1 MTNVAVTRTAIK
13 PKGQGKQEIRR
24 LSKALA
30 TKELGPDFIEALSRA
45 HTDRRV
51 AEGIAMLDG
60 VHDAIDIL
68 SPYQPYAAELTLLI
82 AQWVD
87 VGYKDHDLLEALLSK
102 FPSEVR
108 QELPLKDYL
117 RIRMV
122 EAFHALSTSSVDT
135 AIDILS
141 FVLKGQQE
149 FPDQHLVALAHFWKG
164 RAHRKKG
171 EYEAALRDI
180 IAARSLAAQFPEGR
194 TFAAV
199 IQIQESWLLFQNS
212 KRKEAWRLLAEA
224 ESVLKSTDYYVALG
238 NIESARGRIVR
249 RAGEY
254 TKAMEHFHRAIDI
267 YSGGDPTHPN
277 LARTLVNAA
286 YVKRLL
292 ALQLR
297 KRIDAKRLKPGGVAI
312 GENGRSRDRH
322 RGNLRNRY
330 LQMCHEAISLLQQ
343 AGEIY
348 TLRSQISGIG
358 SVALNTGYLHMD
370 KGDIESAALEGIAA
384 YRLGHEQNDQIL
396 MARARILQAT
406 VENARIDEQLAE
418 EEDVALHGEIAKKY
432 CEEAL
437 ELAHH
442 TQNRRLLASAYI
454 ASGMTASND
463 CFEDWEMAKQ
473 RAGEAAG
480 LLEPADSDSLLHDLA
495 SLKNRIMHA
504 SGINDAL
511 RSWSEGMIGNKTF
524 QQISEEFAELV
535 IPKVW
540 LREGMIVSRVA
551 QRLSISPKKVRR
563 VLRNSGILQSE

>member
-1 MTNVAVTRTAIK
+1 VTNVAVMPTAVK
-13 PKGQGKQEIRR
+13 PRGHGKREIRGPT
-24 LSKALA
+24 KAQGL
-30 TKELGPDFIEALSRA
+30 KFIELLSRA

-51 AEGIAMLDG
+51 AEGIAILDG
-60 VHDAIDIL
+60 AHDAMLTL
-68 SPYQPYAAELTLLI
+68 SPKQPHAAELLLLI

-87 VGYKDHDLLEALLSK
+87 VGYKDHDLLDMLLLR
-102 FPSEVR
+102 FPAGLR

-117 RIRMV
+117 RVRMV
-122 EAFHALSTSSVDT
+122 EAFHALSTGSMDT

-141 FVLKGQQE
+141 FVLKALQE
-149 FPDQHLVALAHFWKG
+149 YPDPQLVALAHFWKG

-171 EYEAALRDI
+171 EYDLALRDI
-180 IAARSLAAQFPEGR
+180 VAARSLASQFPEGR
-194 TFAAV
+194 KFAAV
-199 IQIQESWLLFQNS
+199 AQIQESWLLFQDG

-224 ESVLKSTDYYVALG
+224 ESVLESTDYYVALG

-254 TKAMEHFHRAIDI
+254 TKAMNHFHRAIDI

-297 KRIDAKRLKPGGVAI
+297 KRIDAKRLKPGRVAT
-312 GENGRSRDRH
+312 GDYSHSQDRH

-330 LQMCHEAISLLQQ
+330 LQMCNEAISLLQQ
-343 AGEIY
+343 AREIY
-348 TLRSQISGIG
+348 MLRSQISGIG

-370 KGDIESAALEGIAA
+370 KGDIESAALEGIGA
-384 YRLGHEQNDQIL
+384 YCLGHEQNDHIL

-418 EEDVALHGEIAKKY
+418 EEDVALHGEFAKKY

-437 ELAHH
+437 ELARH

-463 CFEDWEMAKQ
+463 CFEDWEVAKQ

-480 LLEPADSDSLLHDLA
+480 LLEPGDSDSLLHDLA
-495 SLKNRIMHA
+495 SLKSRIMHA

-540 LREGMIVSRVA
+540 LREGKIVSRVA

>member
-1 MTNVAVTRTAIK
+1 MA
-13 PKGQGKQEIRR
+13 
-24 LSKALA
+24 
-30 TKELGPDFIEALSRA
+30 LGPDFIEALSRA
-45 HTDRRV
+45 HADRRV
-51 AEGIAMLDG
+51 AKGVAMLDG
-60 VHDAIDIL
+60 SQDAMVAL
-68 SPYQPYAAELTLLI
+68 SPSEPHAAELLLLI

-87 VGYKDHDLLEALLSK
+87 VGYKDHDLLEMLLLK
-102 FPSEVR
+102 FPPELR
-108 QELPLKDYL
+108 QELQLRDYL

-135 AIDILS
+135 AIDILT
-141 FVLKGQQE
+141 FVLQAQQE
-149 FPDQHLVALAHFWKG
+149 YPDKQLVALAHFWKG

-171 EYEAALRDI
+171 EYDLALRDI
-180 IAARSLAAQFPEGR
+180 VAARSLAIQFAEGR
-194 TFAAV
+194 AFAAV
-199 IQIQESWLLFQNS
+199 IQIQESWLLFQDG

-224 ESVLKSTDYYVALG
+224 ESVLESTDYYVALG

-254 TKAMEHFHRAIDI
+254 AKALEHFHRAIAI

-297 KRIDAKRLKPGGVAI
+297 KRIDAKTLKPRRVSAGD
-312 GENGRSRDRH
+312 RSHTQDRH
-322 RGNLRNRY
+322 RGNLRGRY

-343 AGEIY
+343 AREIY
-348 TLRSQISGIG
+348 TRRSQISGIG
-358 SVALNTGYLHMD
+358 SVVLNTGYLHMD
-370 KGDIESAALEGIAA
+370 RGDIDSAALEGIEA
-384 YRLGHEQNDQIL
+384 YRLGHEQNDHIL
-396 MARARILQAT
+396 MARARILQASI
-406 VENARIDEQLAE
+406 ENARIDEQLAE
-418 EEDVALHGEIAKKY
+418 EEDVAIHADIAKKY

-437 ELAHH
+437 DLAHH

-463 CFEDWEMAKQ
+463 FFEEWELAKQ

-480 LLEPADSDSLLHDLA
+480 LLEPGDSDALLHDLA
-495 SLKNRIMHA
+495 ALKTRIMQA

-511 RSWSEGMIGNKTF
+511 RSWSEGMIGDKTF

-540 LREGMIVSRVA
+540 LREGKIVSRVA

-563 VLRNSGILQSE
+563 VLRNTGFLQPK